1 MPIIETHQLTKVF
14 PGDIRAVDG
23 IDFEVNSGEIFAFL
37 GPNGAGKTTTI
48 KMLNTLILPTS
59 GTAMVA
65 GLDVAKN
72 AAEVRKRIGY
82 TAQDVGVDEHA
93 TGKENLTLYGHF
105 YRLDGKTI
113 KERVKEIFD
122 LVGLTGSENRM
133 VSTYSGGMRKRLDL
147 AMGLIHQ
154 PQVIFLD
161 EPTTG
166 LDPQTRASIWE
177 YIRNLVK
184 SKGMTIFLTTHYMEE
199 ADRLADRI
207 AIIDLGKII
216 AMGTSDELKKSI
228 GGDVVTVTPCEDKD
242 EACKEFIRRSEALLT
257 GKPFVTGTKPTDGEL
272 AVYVNDGASAIPNI
286 MQLLSGQGIE
296 VKTITM
302 SRPSLDDV
310 FLKYTGKTIR
320 AQEGTRTTFAQ
331 LRRMRNRRQQDESLK
346 GYLVYNPARFK
357 GKDSHARVYIHEPVP
372 AHTVAGAVHPDI
384 QVAGRY
390 AGPGRR
396 QLSAI
401 LCPGRAGDDGAVRRS
416 LCRFWHADG
425 HGYRH
430 IVQDAGH
437 SGDPHL
443 RHSRPCHRHCGGDS
457 HSSADNHYRRR

>member
-1 MPIIETHQLTKVF
+1 MAIIETHQLAKIF

-23 IDFEVNSGEIFAFL
+23 IDFEVNTSEIFAFL

-59 GTAMVA
+59 GSAMVA
-65 GLDVAKN
+65 GLDVVKSAT
-72 AAEVRKRIGY
+72 EVRKRIGY
-82 TAQDVGVDEHA
+82 VAQDVGVDEHA

-154 PQVIFLD
+154 PEVIFMD

-177 YIRNLVK
+177 YIRNLVN

-216 AMGTSDELKKSI
+216 AMGTADELKKSI
-228 GGDVVTVTPCEDKD
+228 GGDVVTVSPCEDKD
-242 EACKEFIRRSEALLT
+242 EACKEFIRRSEALLM

-272 AVYVNDGASAIPNI
+272 AVYVNDGASAIPTI

-320 AQEGTRTTFAQ
+320 AQEGTRTNFAQ
-331 LRRMRNRRQQDESLK
+331 LMRMRDRRQK
-346 GYLVYNPARFK
+346 
-357 GKDSHARVYIHEPVP
+357 
-372 AHTVAGAVHPDI
+372 
-384 QVAGRY
+384 
-390 AGPGRR
+390 
-396 QLSAI
+396 
-401 LCPGRAGDDGAVRRS
+401 
-416 LCRFWHADG
+416 
-425 HGYRH
+425 
-430 IVQDAGH
+430 
-437 SGDPHL
+437 
-443 RHSRPCHRHCGGDS
+443 
-457 HSSADNHYRRR
+457 